1 MQFFKNLKNFSRDNS
16 GVTGLETAIIL
27 IAFVVV
33 AAVFAFTVMTTGL
46 FSTEKAKTTA
56 QAALTEAS
64 SSFIIKGPVLA
75 KCSPGVV
82 PIDCEVDA
90 NPIGKAEEFI
100 SRISFTIALSSG
112 ADQQTLDESELAFIY
127 SDENNIFTT
136 PGLVPARKGIITAIS
151 IVEIVSGKTI
161 GVLEDGDTALVT
173 VNLNRNTTKGLGMK
187 PVDDVIHLGPNTN
200 FRIEMISPKGG
211 TLIISRT
218 TPEIITKNMNL
229 Q

>member
-100 SRISFTIALSSG
+100 SL
-112 ADQQTLDESELAFIY
+112 
-127 SDENNIFTT
+127 
-136 PGLVPARKGIITAIS
+136 IS
-151 IVEIVSGKTI
+151 IQMKITFLQLLDLCLQEKESLLPFQLLKSLVE
-161 GVLEDGDTALVT
+161 
-173 VNLNRNTTKGLGMK
+173 K
-187 PVDDVIHLGPNTN
+187 P
-200 FRIEMISPKGG
+200 
-211 TLIISRT
+211 
-218 TPEIITKNMNL
+218 
-229 Q
+229 